1 MHKLSGIL
9 LFLAVCGTASAQLS
23 TSAYRV
29 LGQTDLR
36 QNGLNMVT
44 GTSLNQPY
52 GAALDTR
59 GGQTHVYISD
69 SRNNRVLAWPD
80 LSSYQAG
87 DAPALVLGQP
97 GPTYSNSLGIGA
109 KGLALP
115 AGLAVNPLNG
125 DLYVADFGDN
135 RVVRFPAPFSNP
147 SRIEPDAVFGQPNFT
162 TITAAAASATS
173 LNAPRAVAF
182 DSSGNLWVSDSGNH
196 RILRFAASVLNS
208 QTTPAADTVIG
219 QKDFYSN
226 LANQG
231 GTVSNA
237 GLNTPSGLA
246 FDSQGNL
253 YVADYLNTRVLR
265 FAIPAPPGGNTTASA
280 VWGETDFVT
289 RGVPS
294 QASASTLAGPN
305 GVAVDSGGRLYVAV
319 ATDNRVL
326 IFPKG
331 SASGGAADTVLGQT
345 DFLTTKPDAGVYPL
359 ASPNT
364 LAGPSDVEVDQNGNV
379 LVVDGG
385 NNRVLEFSSGAK
397 AASKVW
403 GQSDFSSNGANQ
415 IKPASINFPYKMAI
429 DYSST
434 PFALYVSD
442 TANNRVLIWKDSA
455 HFHSGDPADLV
466 IGQPNLRTGA
476 ANVDTQGSLNPS
488 ATSLSGPEGIAVN
501 QTDGTLYVA
510 DSGNH
515 RVLRFPRPVSQAGR
529 ITPDAVLGQVDFTSS
544 ASAAVTAA
552 TLHSPSGVAIGP
564 QGAVFVADSGNNRV
578 LEFLAGAGTGSSA
591 IRVFGQPG
599 MLTGLKPTQVS
610 AQTLLS
616 PQGIAVDSASNLY
629 VADTGSNRV
638 LIFPGTDSAPVAGGA
653 ATFVLGQNG
662 FTGTA
667 AGSTSHSLSSPTDVA
682 VDSLGTIYVAD
693 YGNNRVQEF
702 SSLVFLAVSGASA
715 TGVVGQ
721 QSTSGSAPNYDTPD
735 GLATAEG
742 LYAPVGIYIDRQD
755 TLYVGDAGNNR
766 VLHFLKPAAT
776 VNAASYQASAAVAQG
791 SLASLFG
798 NQLAAGQSTVSAT
811 TWPISLLNRQLLV
824 NDSLAAP
831 IYYMGTGQVNFQV
844 PMNAPL
850 GTDRIAVVTADTGEL
865 VAGGTLLVSS
875 AAPGIFTS
883 NQSGSG
889 QGAVLNQDNSINSS
903 SNPAPAGSTV
913 VLYGTGQ
920 GQVSPA
926 VPDGTAAPLTPL
938 SNTVAVPTSSGS
950 TCLNSQPSMCVA
962 VGSTGFG
969 DVKYSGLAPGYIGL
983 WQINVVIPAGTPSGA
998 VPVRVVINGAPS
1010 NVVTVAVK

>member
-162 TITAAAASATS
+162 TVTAAAASATS

-265 FAIPAPPGGNTTASA
+265 FAVPAPPGGNTTASA

-578 LEFLAGAGTGSSA
+578 LEFLAGAGTGSTA

-610 AQTLLS
+610 AQTVLS

-638 LIFPGTDSAPVAGGA
+638 LIFPGTDSAPVAGAA

-742 LYAPVGIYIDRQD
+742 LYAPVGIYIDRQG

-998 VPVRVVINGAPS
+998 VPVRVLINGAPS